1 MERRSYHVWGHF
13 SGPHS
18 CRHTHADHNCVHVPD
33 EQFAV
38 RHHHHLGVP
47 RRRKSLPEVRCLSA
61 KAAAAHSRRV
71 LPFRYLSFYV
81 LSVDSISLLTIVASC
96 LRLPIYVTCQPL
108 LRKEM
113 YQFICEFNE
122 RSSPSKF
129 LRSRGSRQSPIG
141 LFPIV
146 SFYQMCPTTHALK
159 GFHLRFVHL
168 VDMILISK

>member
-1 MERRSYHVWGHF
+1 MYGDIFQARIRAATRTLIIIVCTYLMSNLLSVIITIWEYLD
-13 SGPHS
+13 
-18 CRHTHADHNCVHVPD
+18 A
-33 EQFAV
+33 E
-38 RHHHHLGVP
+38 
-47 RRRKSLPEVRCLSA
+47 SL
-61 KAAAAHSRRV
+61 
-71 LPFRYLSFYV
+71 FQRYLSFYV